1 MFSYISFFYAVI
13 ERIRKIDT
21 LEVNL
26 VLIPLIES

>member
-1 MFSYISFFYAVI
+1 MYHFSMLLLSKYG
-13 ERIRKIDT
+13 KIDT